1 MRAYRRSMGSAEPH
15 HDEPHY
21 DIVLKPQTADAE
33 GHPEHGPVLRVMSVG
48 PTGAHGETGYPRFA
62 GEGVEADIDPR
73 TLTVEAVTV
82 DGEELPYGWV
92 ALVVT
97 SDTDIDAA

>member
-1 MRAYRRSMGSAEPH
+1 MRAG
-15 HDEPHY
+15 EPHY

-33 GHPEHGPVLRVMSVG
+33 GHPVHGPVLRVMSVRA
-48 PTGAHGETGYPRFA
+48 TGALGETGYPRYA

-73 TLTVEAVTV
+73 TRTVEAVTV

-92 ALVVT
+92 ALIAEEHDLEGENEEEGEGEAR
-97 SDTDIDAA
+97 SA